1 VEVEELEAA
10 AARILPAS
18 VREFVAGGADDE
30 VALAA
35 NLAAF
40 RRHTLHPRVLAGAGS
55 PDCTTELLG
64 CDLAAPVLVAPMG
77 LQRLVH
83 PDGELAT
90 SAGAAASGLGFVLS
104 TGSSVAL
111 EDVAGPAR
119 WFQLYLLADRGVTA
133 DLVAR
138 AAAAGYRALVLT
150 VDAPVVGH
158 RPRPAAW
165 RPGVPNANFAPYPGI
180 DGANHAYVSTI
191 RADIGWADVSWLVGQ
206 TGLPVVLKGVLRP
219 DDARRA
225 VDHGVAGVV
234 VSNHG
239 GRQLGRAAVPLDV
252 LASVVDAVGGR
263 ARVLLDGGVRR
274 AADVLTAVALGAD
287 AVLVGRLALWALTVG
302 GREGVTEALTDL
314 VEGIHRTMTL
324 LGVRN
329 LAELRES
336 DVVSRG
342 GR

>member
-1 VEVEELEAA
+1 
-10 AARILPAS
+10 
-18 VREFVAGGADDE
+18 
-30 VALAA
+30 
-35 NLAAF
+35 
-40 RRHTLHPRVLAGAGS
+40 
-55 PDCTTELLG
+55 
-64 CDLAAPVLVAPMG
+64 
-77 LQRLVH
+77 
-83 PDGELAT
+83 
-90 SAGAAASGLGFVLS
+90 VLS
-104 TGSSVAL
+104 TGSSVPL
-111 EDVAGPAR
+111 EEVAGPAR

-138 AAAAGYRALVLT
+138 ADAAGYRAIVLT

-158 RPRPAAW
+158 RPRPVAWHPAA
-165 RPGVPNANFAPYPGI
+165 PNANFAPYPGI
-180 DGANHAYVSTI
+180 DAANHAYVSTI

-206 TGLPVVLKGVLRP
+206 AGLPVVLKGVLRP

-252 LASVVDAVGGR
+252 LESVVDAVGGR

-302 GREGVTEALTDL
+302 GRDGVTEALTDL
-314 VEGIHRTMTL
+314 VTGIRRTMTL

-336 DVVSRG
+336 DVVS
-342 GR
+342 